1 LSFNTG
7 CTSNHCGNAYAGA
20 APSRTAVDSDGN
32 VYVANRH
39 FDGGRPSIVKI
50 LANDYVDRNG
60 NGVLD
65 TSTDANN
72 DGVVTYDEMITLNDL
87 NNNDLL
93 DPNELADERVAW
105 ITYAPAGTAGGLGR
119 SLSIDGDGD
128 LYFGMY
134 NQQRYY
140 KFRGTDGAVL
150 GGPFNTPN
158 HTPYGSIIDGD
169 GILWGAS
176 LTNNLLKFNTNTNTV
191 LNTFTHSG
199 SNYGIA
205 IAPDNTNTL
214 AVYLANYS
222 GLCWAK
228 FNTVTNTF
236 TYGNGCS
243 SYGVATDGAG
253 NYFVGN
259 ANGGMRRFANDG
271 TPVCQGAAQPGT
283 GEVRGAVVDSDN
295 NLWLIHRT
303 SGNLS
308 KYNGTNCAALG
319 VFPSGDQPYT
329 YTDATGIQ
337 RFTTTQPQGTFTA
350 ILDSGSANQV
360 WRRVF
365 WNTEPQGAVPA
376 NTSITVEARA
386 ATSQA
391 ALAGQAFLPVTNNAD
406 LCLAGRVIEV
416 RSTLAT
422 SVTGTTP
429 VLSDL
434 SVVGKCDI
442 NGDGAVNT
450 LDITAITNA
459 RNSSASGVCD
469 ARDLDGSGR
478 IDVNDARQCA
488 LKCTKPNCAI

>member
-1 LSFNTG
+1 
-7 CTSNHCGNAYAGA
+7 
-20 APSRTAVDSDGN
+20 
-32 VYVANRH
+32 
-39 FDGGRPSIVKI
+39 
-50 LANDYVDRNG
+50 
-60 NGVLD
+60 
-65 TSTDANN
+65 
-72 DGVVTYDEMITLNDL
+72 
-87 NNNDLL
+87 
-93 DPNELADERVAW
+93 
-105 ITYAPAGTAGGLGR
+105 
-119 SLSIDGDGD
+119 
-128 LYFGMY
+128 
-134 NQQRYY
+134 
-140 KFRGTDGAVL
+140 
-150 GGPFNTPN
+150 
-158 HTPYGSIIDGD
+158 
-169 GILWGAS
+169 
-176 LTNNLLKFNTNTNTV
+176 
-191 LNTFTHSG
+191 
-199 SNYGIA
+199 
-205 IAPDNTNTL
+205 
-214 AVYLANYS
+214 
-222 GLCWAK
+222 
-228 FNTVTNTF
+228 
-236 TYGNGCS
+236 
-243 SYGVATDGAG
+243 
-253 NYFVGN
+253 
-259 ANGGMRRFANDG
+259 MRKFANDG
-271 TPVCQGAAQPGT
+271 TPVCQGAPQPGT

-360 WRRVF
+360 
-365 WNTEPQGAVPA
+365 
-376 NTSITVEARA
+376 
-386 ATSQA
+386 
-391 ALAGQAFLPVTNNAD
+391 PVTNNAD

-450 LDITAITNA
+450 LDLTAITNA